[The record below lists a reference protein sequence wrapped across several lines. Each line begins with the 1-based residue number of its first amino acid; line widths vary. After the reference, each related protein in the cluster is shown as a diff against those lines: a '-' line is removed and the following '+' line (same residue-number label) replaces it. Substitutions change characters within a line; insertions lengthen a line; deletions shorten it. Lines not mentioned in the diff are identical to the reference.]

1 MKKLLYLLAI
11 SFSFQ
16 AHSGLLLEP
25 FAGMAFN
32 SSGEVAST
40 DAEISGSTI
49 GGRLGF
55 QHLGFML
62 GLDGRQDKWNLD
74 LDSGGDLDLSG
85 QTLGFFVGYEF
96 PVMLRVWANYIF
108 SSEFENDDSD
118 LKYSEGSGTILG
130 IGYKAL
136 PFISLNLEISS
147 IQTTKESTQDVDLE
161 IDYNVYTLSIS
172 LPFSL

>member
-16 AHSGLLLEP
+16 AYAGLLLEP
-25 FAGMAFN
+25 FVGMAFN
-32 SSGEVAST
+32 SSGEVANT
-40 DAEISGSTI
+40 DVDITGTSV

-74 LDSGGDLDLSG
+74 PESGSELDITG

-96 PVMLRVWANYIF
+96 PVMLRLWANYIF
-108 SSEFENDDSD
+108 TSEFENDDSD
-118 LKYSEGSGTILG
+118 LKYTEGSGTILG
-130 IGYKAL
+130 VGYKAL
-136 PFISLNLEISS
+136 PFVSLNLEISS
-147 IQTTKESTQDVDLE
+147 LQTTKESTLDIDYE
-161 IDYNVYTLSIS
+161 IDYNVYTLSVSIP
-172 LPFSL
+172 LNL